1 MKQDRFRS
9 RQNSYRLLSLIPKH
23 FFEGGCISRCSPL
36 LHLSPLQYGSF
47 PTMMTGFSPG
57 DELKIAINLLLSEW
71 LLAKLWMKMPA
82 THPSRLMTCCL
93 PFYSGLEG
101 EASWTPACCTHS
113 FPLSFRLT
121 MYYYLHAANML
132 SQTFNSQRRITRKS
146 ILSVYYSNI
155 KYIETSE
162 DFLKKDFCSLF
173 DFFFFETHTCLS

>member
-1 MKQDRFRS
+1 MIGLKRFFLLLKELLQEHYLINYEARPISKQTEFLPPVVS
-9 RQNSYRLLSLIPKH
+9 QTKNG
-23 FFEGGCISRCSPL
+23 FFEGGCISRYSPL

-82 THPSRLMTCCL
+82 TYPSRLMTCCL

-113 FPLSFRLT
+113 FPLSLRLT
-121 MYYYLHAANML
+121 MYYLQAANML
-132 SQTFNSQRRITRKS
+132 T
-146 ILSVYYSNI
+146 NI
-155 KYIETSE
+155 
-162 DFLKKDFCSLF
+162 
-173 DFFFFETHTCLS
+173 